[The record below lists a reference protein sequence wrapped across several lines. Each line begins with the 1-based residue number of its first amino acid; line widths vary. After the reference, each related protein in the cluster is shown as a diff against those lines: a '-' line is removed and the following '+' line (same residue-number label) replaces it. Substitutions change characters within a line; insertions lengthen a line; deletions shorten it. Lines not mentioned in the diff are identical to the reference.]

1 MKYKNTTLMMGDDI
15 FRKIIVHPFGIT
27 QYDYLNKKQR
37 DGFIRA
43 DNQTKNKYGLGMC
56 IYFIN
61 KDGTINVNKM
71 NTTFR
76 KWVEDG
82 VINPLQKLQKNKL
95 KNLNSPIIQT
105 VINTSIV
112 LSLVFKEVVQD
123 DYWIES
129 EEHYFDFIE

>member
-1 MKYKNTTLMMGDDI
+1 ML
-15 FRKIIVHPFGIT
+15 FRS
-27 QYDYLNKKQR
+27 LNKKQR
-37 DGFIRA
+37 DGWIKA
-43 DNQTKNKYGLGMC
+43 NNQSKNIYGLGLC

-61 KDGTINVNKM
+61 KNGTINVNKM

-76 KWVEDG
+76 KWIEQG
-82 VINPLQKLQKNKL
+82 VNNPLQKLQKSKP
-95 KNLNSPIIQT
+95 KNLNSPKIQT

-129 EEHYFDFIE
+129 EEDYFDFME

>member
-1 MKYKNTTLMMGDDI
+1 MMGDDI
-15 FRKIIVHPFGIT
+15 LRKIIVHPFATT
-27 QYDYLNKKQR
+27 QYTYLNKKQR
-37 DGFIRA
+37 DGWIKA
-43 DNQTKNKYGLGMC
+43 NNQSKNVYGLGLC

-76 KWVEDG
+76 KWIEQG
-82 VINPLQKLQKNKL
+82 VNNPLQKLQKSKP
-95 KNLNSPIIQT
+95 KNLNSPKIQT

-129 EEHYFDFIE
+129 EEDYFDFMD